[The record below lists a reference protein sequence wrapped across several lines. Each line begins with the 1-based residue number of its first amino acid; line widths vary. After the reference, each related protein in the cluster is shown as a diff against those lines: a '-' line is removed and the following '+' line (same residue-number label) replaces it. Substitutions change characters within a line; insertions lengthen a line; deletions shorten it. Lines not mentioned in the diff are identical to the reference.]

1 MNPFSSLE
9 LLLSSI
15 TLIITLGSIFYHV
28 AAIYASVKF
37 SKEQRPTSSN
47 MLPPVT
53 VVKPLCGVDSYTYAA
68 LDSFCRQKYPK
79 FEIIFV
85 VSHQEDPAVRVVD
98 QLIQDNPSLDL
109 KLVINDKRWGANNK
123 VSNMANAI
131 VMAKYS
137 IYVLA
142 DSDVYV
148 GENYL
153 KKILKPFQDE
163 AVGMVTTMYR
173 TQPRCWMAAFE
184 ALSTSTEFFPSV
196 LLARQL
202 EGMAFAFGATI
213 VIKQQ
218 ALQAIGGMAL
228 IADYLADD
236 YKIGECTAK
245 AGFKV
250 VLSNYVVEHTLN
262 TRTFKELFI
271 HQLRWARG
279 NRFSRQWGTLGMV
292 FIYGTLSSLIC
303 FVLNPSSILA
313 QLLLIVTW
321 MLRYALGWLVGI
333 YILNDK
339 AANSLLWLAPI
350 RDILSFTIW
359 LTSWFGSEVRWNS
372 RTLKLSRD
380 GQISEVRKFGVQR

>member
-1 MNPFSSLE
+1 MNSFSSFE
-9 LLLSSI
+9 ILLSSI
-15 TLIITLGSIFYHV
+15 TLIITLGSIVYHV

-37 SKEQRPTSSN
+37 SKEQRPNSSN

-53 VVKPLCGVDSYTYAA
+53 VVKPLYGVDSYTYAA

-131 VMAKYS
+131 EMAKYS

-153 KKILKPFQDE
+153 KKILEPFEDE

-202 EGMAFAFGATI
+202 EGMAFAFGATV

-279 NRFSRQWGTLGMV
+279 NRFSRPWGTLGMV

-303 FVLNPSSILA
+303 LVLNPSSILA

-380 GQISEVRKFGVQR
+380 GQISEVRKLGVQR